1 MGCNHSKKL
10 DDVDCVKTSK
20 LNEAS
25 REVGCKEL
33 VNNEKGK
40 NSEKKPKRGRVL
52 EGKLSFDAVVTEKY
66 EIKALIGRGS
76 FSRVVRVEHKET
88 KQPYAIKMLKV
99 RGGKNGF
106 ESEVA
111 VLRKVKHDYIVQLY
125 EVFECPE
132 RIYLV
137 MELATGGELLDRI
150 VCRGSFTE
158 HDATRVLIMV
168 LEGVSYLHSLGI
180 THRDLK
186 PENLLYYHPGNDS
199 KIMITDFG
207 FSSAFQNSDSATM
220 DTICGTPEYIAPEI
234 LKRQPYTNAV
244 DMWAIGVITHILLSG
259 EMPFS
264 DENRTRMYHAI
275 LKAKYSYITEAW
287 KDVSEQAKN
296 FIDKLLVVDP
306 GKRMTADQALRDP
319 WIALSV
325 ASSSLKDLH
334 RSFSQNWLKSSS
346 RLNSAKSNASQNW
359 VKSGS
364 RMSSA
369 KSNASQ
375 NSTRSLRSGRCKQKN
390 SSPLPL
396 DTTAQSDEFKQGGTK
411 SKDLKDLN
419 VKLTKQ
425 LAEKLHSVIN
435 EDDREF
441 FNSTTTENECEVAV
455 LKVTREWTGNRQ
467 HGVRGDPDTN
477 IQTIDSSW
485 NVKSKT
491 DNSSPLQ
498 HPLTHETSNEKAKT
512 KPIPIVRDGAQ
523 LSHLVMRDNFLG
535 GQSAP
540 ETSQNWFQDSIRRT
554 SYAGESLTKF
564 HSLSPS
570 RKNRVFCT
578 YDSS

>member
-10 DDVDCVKTSK
+10 DDEDCVKTSK

-88 KQPYAIKMLKV
+88 KQPYAIKMIKV
-99 RGGKNGF
+99 RGGKDSF

-264 DENRTRMYHAI
+264 DENRTRMYQAI
-275 LKAKYSYITEAW
+275 LKAKYSYI
-287 KDVSEQAKN
+287 SE
-296 FIDKLLVVDP
+296 V
-306 GKRMTADQALRDP
+306 
-319 WIALSV
+319 
-325 ASSSLKDLH
+325 
-334 RSFSQNWLKSSS
+334 S
-346 RLNSAKSNASQNW
+346 RLVYIHA
-359 VKSGS
+359 
-364 RMSSA
+364 
-369 KSNASQ
+369 
-375 NSTRSLRSGRCKQKN
+375 
-390 SSPLPL
+390 
-396 DTTAQSDEFKQGGTK
+396 
-411 SKDLKDLN
+411 
-419 VKLTKQ
+419 
-425 LAEKLHSVIN
+425 
-435 EDDREF
+435 
-441 FNSTTTENECEVAV
+441 
-455 LKVTREWTGNRQ
+455 
-467 HGVRGDPDTN
+467 
-477 IQTIDSSW
+477 
-485 NVKSKT
+485 
-491 DNSSPLQ
+491 
-498 HPLTHETSNEKAKT
+498 
-512 KPIPIVRDGAQ
+512 
-523 LSHLVMRDNFLG
+523 
-535 GQSAP
+535 
-540 ETSQNWFQDSIRRT
+540 
-554 SYAGESLTKF
+554 
-564 HSLSPS
+564 
-570 RKNRVFCT
+570 
-578 YDSS
+578 

>member
-10 DDVDCVKTSK
+10 DDEDCVKTSK

-88 KQPYAIKMLKV
+88 KQPYAIKMIKV
-99 RGGKNGF
+99 RGGKDSF

-275 LKAKYSYITEAW
+275 LKAKYSYISEAW

-306 GKRMTADQALRDP
+306 CKRMTAEQALRDP

-325 ASSSLKDLH
+325 ASSNLKDLH

-359 VKSGS
+359 VKNGS
-364 RMSSA
+364 RLSSA
-369 KSNASQ
+369 NSNASQ
-375 NSTRSLRSGRCKQKN
+375 NSTRSLRSGRSKRKN
-390 SSPLPL
+390 SSTVPQE
-396 DTTAQSDEFKQGGTK
+396 TTVQSEEIKQSGTK
-411 SKDLKDLN
+411 SKDLRDSN
-419 VKLTKQ
+419 VKLTK
-425 LAEKLHSVIN
+425 HSVIN

-441 FNSTTTENECEVAV
+441 FNSTNTEHEGEVAV
-455 LKVTREWTGNRQ
+455 LKVTTEWDNNWQ
-467 HGVRGDPDTN
+467 HGVRQGPDFN
-477 IQTIDSSW
+477 GQTIDSTWTVQSMA
-485 NVKSKT
+485 
-491 DNSSPLQ
+491 DD
-498 HPLTHETSNEKAKT
+498 SNEEIQT
-512 KPIPIVRDGAQ
+512 KPIPIVRNGAQ
-523 LSHLVMRDNFLG
+523 LSHLVLRDNFFEE
-535 GQSAP
+535 QTAQ

-554 SYAGESLTKF
+554 SYAGESLSKF

-570 RKNRVFCT
+570 RKNKVFCT